1 MNYGLLIKI
10 LFTVYILSKFVKSYI
25 DFKSTIIRNRYDK
38 LKCYEVMFTS
48 VIYWGAAT
56 LVIMGIIF
64 KFDWKIITFLSIL
77 YLISCFYIEKIK
89 FNLAMA
95 NNKEQRTKNKEQ
107 LDTLLKQN
115 QMNGYIQ
122 CCINIITV
130 ILLILLV
137 LNYNHPQIYEQY
149 ISKNIMFFIGVA
161 VLLCIIYAVGVNV
174 FIKKLKYKKYYG
186 FFGENE
192 GLDEVEL
199 DGNDLRF
206 GG

>member
-48 VIYWGAAT
+48 ITYWGAAT

-77 YLISCFYIEKIK
+77 YLIYCFYIEKLK
-89 FNLAMA
+89 FNLAIA
-95 NNKEQRTKNKEQ
+95 NNKEQ
-107 LDTLLKQN
+107 LDALLKQN
-115 QMNGYIQ
+115 LMNGYIQ
-122 CCINIITV
+122 CCINIVTV

-137 LNYNHPQIYEQY
+137 LNYNHPQLYEQY
-149 ISKNIMFFIGVA
+149 ISQSIMFFIGVA
-161 VLLCIIYAVGVNV
+161 VLLCIIYALGVNV
-174 FIKKLKYKKYYG
+174 FIKKFKYKKYYV
-186 FFGENE
+186 FFDENE
-192 GLDEVEL
+192 GFDVK
-199 DGNDLRF
+199 
-206 GG
+206 GGE